1 MPAGGNTS
9 GESILLGDIG
19 GTNARFAVLRGEII
33 GHAAN
38 LKVASFAE
46 AGDAID
52 AYIKGLADGAH
63 VDAAAIAVAGPVKGR
78 SAKLTNG
85 TWRLDAAE
93 IETRFKLSRVRMV
106 NDFAAQAWAIPRLD
120 STGLRKIGGGET
132 LAGAPSVVVGP
143 GTGLGVAS
151 YLPPPAGPAV
161 IVGEGGHATMPATDD
176 RGAAILAALRA
187 RFGHASAERVLSGEG
202 MVNLYDTIAEL
213 DGETPPRRNPAEIT
227 KAALA
232 KECPVSQATLDQFCA
247 MLGTVAG
254 NLALT
259 LGAQGGVYIS
269 GGIGPRV
276 ADYFAESRFRAR
288 FEDKGRFKS
297 YLAPIPTWL
306 VAHPA
311 PAFLGL
317 AEFWS
322 SARGL

>member
-1 MPAGGNTS
+1 MPANGS
-9 GESILLGDIG
+9 ASSDSILLGDIG
-19 GTNARFAVLRGEII
+19 GTNARFAILRGDII

-38 LKVASFAE
+38 LKVASYAQ
-46 AGDAID
+46 ATDAIG
-52 AYIKGLADGAH
+52 AYIKGLGDQARI
-63 VDAAAIAVAGPVKGR
+63 DAAAIAVAGPVKDR
-78 SAKLTNG
+78 AAKLTNG
-85 TWRLDAAE
+85 TWQIDAGE
-93 IETRFKLSRVRMV
+93 IESRFKLSRVRLV

-120 STGLRKIGGGET
+120 SSALRKIGDGEAV
-132 LAGAPSVVVGP
+132 AGAPRAVLGP

-161 IVGEGGHATMPATDD
+161 IVGEGGHATMPATDE
-176 RGAAILAALRA
+176 REAAILAALRA
-187 RFGHASAERVLSGEG
+187 RFGHVSAERVLSGEG
-202 MVNLYDTIAEL
+202 MVNLYDTIAAL
-213 DGETPPRRNPAEIT
+213 DGETPPRRNPSEIT

-232 KECPVSQATLDQFCA
+232 QECAVSQATLDQFCA

-259 LGAQGGVYIS
+259 LGAQGGVYIA

-276 ADYFAESRFRAR
+276 ADYFAASRFRAR

-306 VAHPA
+306 VSHPA

-317 AEFWS
+317 AELWS
-322 SARGL
+322 SARG

>member
-1 MPAGGNTS
+1 MPANGNAS
-9 GESILLGDIG
+9 GDSILLGDIG
-19 GTNARFAVLRGEII
+19 GTNARFAILRDDII

-38 LKVASFAE
+38 LKVASFAQ
-46 AGDAID
+46 ANDAIA
-52 AYIKGLADGAH
+52 AYIKDLGDQVS
-63 VDAAAIAVAGPVKGR
+63 VDAAAIAVAGPVKDR
-78 SAKLTNG
+78 AAKLTNG

-93 IETRFKLSRVRMV
+93 IESRFKLSRVRLI
-106 NDFAAQAWAIPRLD
+106 NDFAAQAWAIPRFD
-120 STGLRKIGGGET
+120 GTGLRKIGRGAA
-132 LAGAPSVVVGP
+132 LAGAPSVVLGP
-143 GTGLGVAS
+143 GTGLGIAS

-161 IVGEGGHATMPATDD
+161 IVGEGGHATMPASDD
-176 RGAAILAALRA
+176 REAAIIAALRA
-187 RFGHASAERVLSGEG
+187 RFGHVSAERVLSGEG

-213 DGETPPRRNPAEIT
+213 DGEAPPRRNPAEIT

-232 KECPVSQATLDQFCA
+232 KECAVSQATLDQFCA

-259 LGAQGGVYIS
+259 LGAQGGVYIA

-276 ADYFAESRFRAR
+276 ADYFAESRFRTR
-288 FEDKGRFKS
+288 FEDKGRFNS

-322 SARGL
+322 NARD